1 MTVTDPVLIPLLL
14 CACISLFGLFFVSTF
29 LHVTRRLR
37 KEVTQKFLHGGDS
50 FKMHDLNLYFKIHR
64 FLFHDRVDT
73 LLFCLTC
80 VQNALRVI
88 SLLFLYTALF
98 NRTEISL
105 YFFTLTGHIPF
116 DALQFTAYLFL
127 IIVFFIIIGDLL
139 PRTWA
144 CYASTPCLRI
154 SAPIASFFLFLF
166 LPFTFLLFRLIRLF
180 SPQASFS
187 PFSESS
193 GSAKEKLFEAIRDVD
208 DGSLLNE
215 HDKKLLQSVFTFRD
229 RIAREVMV
237 PRVNLSCIAQDA
249 TIREAAE
256 LFEKEEYSRVPV
268 YKNTID
274 QITGVLMYK
283 DILLRYMQPNAR
295 LDESIEPLVKNMIYT
310 PETKKISQLLQEF
323 RKKQTHIAIVVD
335 EYGGTAGIVTIE
347 DILEEIVGEI
357 ADEYDDEAVLFR
369 PAGKGIWIVD
379 ARMNL
384 LDLEEELGIK
394 IPQEGEYDTIAGYIF
409 FSLGTIPQRGTV
421 IHHDQFELEILAS
434 NDRVVEKVKIIAS
447 HPASQATP
455 TNQKEK

>member
-1 MTVTDPVLIPLLL
+1 MTVTDPTLVPLLFY
-14 CACISLFGLFFVSTF
+14 AFISLFGLFFVSTF
-29 LHVTRRLR
+29 LHVARRLR
-37 KEVTQKFLHGGDS
+37 KETAQKFLQESVISKNRDS
-50 FKMHDLNLYFKIHR
+50 NLYFRLHR
-64 FLFHDRVDT
+64 FLFNDRIDT

-80 VQNALRVI
+80 LQNALRVLY
-88 SLLFLYTALF
+88 LLFLYAAFFKGT
-98 NRTEISL
+98 TTSL
-105 YFFTLTGHIPF
+105 YLFSIVWDQPIA
-116 DALQFTAYLFL
+116 ALEFLAGLFL
-127 IIVFFIIIGDLL
+127 VIISFILMGDLL

-144 CYASTPCLRI
+144 CYASASCLRI
-154 SAPIASFFLFLF
+154 SAPIASFFLLLF
-166 LPFTFLLFRLIRLF
+166 LPFTFLLFRLVRLF
-180 SPQASFS
+180 SPQATFS
-187 PFSESS
+187 PFAEST
-193 GSAKEKLFEAIRDVD
+193 GSAKEKLFDAIRNVD

-237 PRVNLSCIAQDA
+237 PRVNLSCISIDA
-249 TIREAAE
+249 TIREAAH

-283 DILLRYMQPNAR
+283 DILLKYMQPEPR
-295 LDESIEPLVKNMIYT
+295 LDESIEKLTKSVIYT

-357 ADEYDDEAVLFR
+357 ADEYDDETALFR
-369 PAGKGIWIVD
+369 PAGKGTWVVD

-409 FSLGTIPQRGTV
+409 FSLGTIPQKGVV

-434 NDRVVEKVKIIAS
+434 NDRVVEKVKIIAT
-447 HPASQATP
+447 HPTAMLKQNNP
-455 TNQKEK
+455 KEK